1 MMMRVLLLL
10 GVAFAAVNAETGSP
24 VEKVITMLED
34 LQTQVITEGKSEA
47 GTYDKFACFCKDM
60 TDDKTDAITTGQ
72 ASVEDLTATM
82 NDKNSA
88 RAEVDTEIAGL
99 NEDITRMND
108 EIAAAK
114 AQRKKDRAEYLKNK
128 ADVKDGISELD
139 AAIKVLKMGQE
150 MGMSFAQTDAKK
162 TIRKAVLMADALNL
176 TPKLGEQRQK
186 VVAALL
192 QGVDNE
198 QGAVNYE
205 SHGGEII
212 ETVEDLEG
220 TFVEEK
226 DDLKAAEQKA
236 QQDHD
241 KQVLSLELQIG
252 TAEKNLE
259 RAEQRRATLS
269 KEIASANQD
278 LTTTLAQLHD
288 DQAYLKD
295 LTAKCEAK
303 SKEWDQ
309 RSSMRQD
316 ELSAITEALGIIK
329 GTVAAKTT
337 EKTVRFVETAS
348 AVKPH
353 AVVVEDADDSEE
365 APEEDEDEDVSF
377 LQVEAPREKLS
388 LLAKS
393 VKTSGKAFMQNPR
406 DRLIQLLN
414 TKAGELKST
423 VLASLASKVAADPF
437 AKIKKLVQELIE
449 RLLQEAADEANH
461 KGWCDK
467 ELTNARQQRGYKA
480 DAVKSLNSQLES
492 AEAKRDKLAE
502 EIATLTTELAELDAS
517 LKSTTDQRT
526 EESAENAATV
536 SEAEEGQAAVQQ
548 ALDVLDHFYKT
559 AAKAEVFVQ
568 VSASTHKGVDDD
580 LPDTGFSGANKGSQG
595 AATGIIGMLE
605 VIRGDFVRTIKATE
619 KAEKE
624 AETEF
629 IEFERTTKVSIST
642 KETTKTSNE
651 AEKAATVTEISEALA
666 DMREE
671 QELLDKALQELEEL
685 RPACI
690 DTGMS
695 YEERV
700 ARREQEIEALN
711 EALCILDNEGAVQ
724 TEPSCQ

>member
-220 TFVEEK
+220 
-226 DDLKAAEQKA
+226 
-236 QQDHD
+236 
-241 KQVLSLELQIG
+241 
-252 TAEKNLE
+252 
-259 RAEQRRATLS
+259 AEQRRATLS

-406 DRLIQLLN
+406 DRLTQLLN
-414 TKAGELKST
+414 TKT
-423 VLASLASKVAADPF
+423 
-437 AKIKKLVQELIE
+437 
-449 RLLQEAADEANH
+449 
-461 KGWCDK
+461 
-467 ELTNARQQRGYKA
+467 
-480 DAVKSLNSQLES
+480 
-492 AEAKRDKLAE
+492 
-502 EIATLTTELAELDAS
+502 
-517 LKSTTDQRT
+517 
-526 EESAENAATV
+526 
-536 SEAEEGQAAVQQ
+536 
-548 ALDVLDHFYKT
+548 
-559 AAKAEVFVQ
+559 
-568 VSASTHKGVDDD
+568 
-580 LPDTGFSGANKGSQG
+580 
-595 AATGIIGMLE
+595 
-605 VIRGDFVRTIKATE
+605 
-619 KAEKE
+619 
-624 AETEF
+624 
-629 IEFERTTKVSIST
+629 
-642 KETTKTSNE
+642 
-651 AEKAATVTEISEALA
+651 
-666 DMREE
+666 
-671 QELLDKALQELEEL
+671 
-685 RPACI
+685 
-690 DTGMS
+690 
-695 YEERV
+695 
-700 ARREQEIEALN
+700 
-711 EALCILDNEGAVQ
+711 
-724 TEPSCQ
+724 

>member
-150 MGMSFAQTDAKK
+150 MGMGFAQTDAKK

-176 TPKLGEQRQK
+176 TPKLGAQRQK

-278 LTTTLAQLHD
+278 LTTTLAQLRD

-467 ELTNARQQRGYKA
+467 EL
-480 DAVKSLNSQLES
+480 
-492 AEAKRDKLAE
+492 
-502 EIATLTTELAELDAS
+502 AELDAS

-568 VSASTHKGVDDD
+568 VGASTHKGVDDD

-642 KETTKTSNE
+642 KTTTKTSNE

-690 DTGMS
+690 DTGML
-695 YEERV
+695 RG
-700 ARREQEIEALN
+700 AR
-711 EALCILDNEGAVQ
+711 
-724 TEPSCQ
+724 

>member
-1 MMMRVLLLL
+1 MMRAVFLVSL
-10 GVAFAAVNAETGSP
+10 AFALGSAEAGSP
-24 VEKVITMLED
+24 VEKVVTMLED
-34 LQTQVITEGKSEA
+34 LQTQVIEEGKAEA

-72 ASVEDLTATM
+72 ANVDDLTATM
-82 NDKNSA
+82 NSKSSN

-99 NEDITRMND
+99 NEDITTMEE
-108 EIAAAK
+108 EIVAAK
-114 AQRKKDRAEYLKNK
+114 EQRKKARAEYEKNK

-139 AAIKVLKMGQE
+139 AAKKVLE
-150 MGMSFAQTDAKK
+150 MGMKMDAALVQTHIK
-162 TIRKAVLMADALNL
+162 TIRKAVLMADALG
-176 TPKLGEQRQK
+176 LGSSEKHER
-186 VVAALL
+186 ALSLL
-192 QGVDNE
+192 QGPDNE
-198 QGAVNYE
+198 QGQVNYE
-205 SHGGEII
+205 GHSGEIMD
-212 ETVEDLEG
+212 TVDGLEED
-220 TFVEEK
+220 FVHSK
-226 DDLKAAEQKA
+226 DDLKAAEQQA

-241 KQVLSLELQIG
+241 KLVLSKELQIG

-259 RAEQRRATLS
+259 RAEERRAQLS
-269 KEIASANQD
+269 KDISSTNQD

-303 SKEWDQ
+303 SNEWDQ
-309 RSSMRQD
+309 RSTMRQD

-337 EKTVRFVETAS
+337 EKTVRFVQRTTV
-348 AVKPH
+348 VKPH
-353 AVVVEDADDSEE
+353 AVVEDSEDTDD
-365 APEEDEDEDVSF
+365 AEEEDEDVSF
-377 LQVEAPREKLS
+377 LQVESPRQKLS
-388 LLAKS
+388 LLAQS
-393 VKTSGKAFMQNPR
+393 VKSSGKVFLQTPR
-406 DRLIQLLN
+406 DRLVELLK
-414 TKAGELKST
+414 TKSTELKST
-423 VLASLASKVAADPF
+423 VLATLAAKVEADPF

-467 ELTNARQQRGYKA
+467 ELTNAKQQRTYKS

-502 EIATLTTELAELDAS
+502 EISVLTTELAELNDS
-517 LKSTTDQRT
+517 LSKTTEQRQA
-526 EESAENAATV
+526 ESAENAATV
-536 SEAEEGQAAVQQ
+536 SEAAEGQAAVEQ

-559 AAKAEVFVQ
+559 AAKAAVLVQ
-568 VSASTHKGVDDD
+568 VHATTHKGVDDD

-595 AATGIIGMLE
+595 AATGILGMLE
-605 VIRGDFVRTIKATE
+605 VIKSDFIRTIKETE
-619 KAEKE
+619 KAEKA

-642 KETTKTSNE
+642 KTTTKTTNE
-651 AEKAATVTEISEALA
+651 AEKASTVTEISDAKSDL
-666 DMREE
+666 REE